1 MIHNNKLLIIDP
13 NILEGLVKDV
23 HELKTLVQE
32 KDRKGAVLDLLRT
45 EEVKRL
51 LKLKDSSL
59 ATLRAN
65 GTIPFSKVG
74 GTIYYLRKDIE
85 SIIKQNY
92 SGNHDAL

>member
-1 MIHNNKLLIIDP
+1 MTNKNILFIDDGL
-13 NILEGLVKDV
+13 LEGLVKDV
-23 HELKTLVQE
+23 RELKTLVQE
-32 KDRKGAVLDLLRT
+32 KDGKGAVLDLLRT
-45 EEVKRL
+45 DEVKRL

-74 GTIYYLRKDIE
+74 GTIYYLKKDIE
-85 SIIKQNY
+85 FIIKQNY